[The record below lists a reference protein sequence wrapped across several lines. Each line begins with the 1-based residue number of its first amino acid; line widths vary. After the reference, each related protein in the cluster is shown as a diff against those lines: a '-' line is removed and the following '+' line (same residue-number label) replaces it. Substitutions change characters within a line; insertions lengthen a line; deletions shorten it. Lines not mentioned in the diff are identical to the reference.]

1 MMTFEL
7 TFDFYYDENTM
18 HIPEVVLEST
28 TLSQA
33 AKNVYVYI
41 LYLTSESVENIYE
54 TMQQLEA
61 VSSDLVAGLEELIHV
76 GLLKQGQTKQL
87 PSHYLVFKTMKEPE
101 QGM

>member
-1 MMTFEL
+1 MTFEL

-18 HIPEVVLEST
+18 HIPEAVLEST

-54 TMQQLEA
+54 TMHQLEA
-61 VSSDLVAGLEELIHV
+61 VSSDLEEGLKELIHV
-76 GLLKQGQTKQL
+76 GLLKQDQTKQSSL
-87 PSHYLVFKTMKEPE
+87 HYRVFKTLETV
-101 QGM
+101 